1 MSQQPS
7 GPLGWRGPYIR
18 LHGWLVRYVWP
29 SYDQARFIKA
39 VKRDIKKLVE
49 GEPELH

>member
-1 MSQQPS
+1 MSQQPWGAS
-7 GPLGWRGPYIR
+7 GWQGPCLR

-29 SYDQARFIKA
+29 SYDQARFIQA
-39 VKRDIKKLVE
+39 AKRDIKNIVE